1 MVIFIMRSK
10 HENVEPKNVTEQDSK
25 AASSGS
31 AATGVRSIQE
41 GLKKVER

>member
-1 MVIFIMRSK
+1 MITSS
-10 HENVEPKNVTEQDSK
+10 PKNVTEQDTK

-41 GLKKVER
+41 G